1 MEKGALGG
9 APTEHDL
16 KNAGKK
22 GLANRCKL
30 PKIWAASGLFLMLQ
44 PKLGRTNF
52 ICRLKQASGISPLQ

>member
-22 GLANRCKL
+22 GWQIAAN
-30 PKIWAASGLFLMLQ
+30 FLKFGQ
-44 PKLGRTNF
+44 
-52 ICRLKQASGISPLQ
+52 QAD